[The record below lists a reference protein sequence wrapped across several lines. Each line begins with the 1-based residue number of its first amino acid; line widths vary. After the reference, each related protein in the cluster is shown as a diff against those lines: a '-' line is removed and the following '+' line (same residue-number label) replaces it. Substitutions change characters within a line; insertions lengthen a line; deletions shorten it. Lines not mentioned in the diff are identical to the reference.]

1 MMGLQANLRRGGGNQ
16 SRLAKNLALWWEMDE
31 ASAAARVDKVNGIS
45 LTNVLGATQVA
56 GKVGNAT
63 QFNGT
68 TQYLNDVGS
77 GFFYADQVD
86 ATLCAWVQF
95 VGAVPAANVEFL
107 GKQSRIQMK
116 ISAVTAVVGFDYT
129 YSGGLVS
136 VLANLTQVVTANTWN
151 FFAFSFNF
159 NTNTVIV
166 QSNADQR
173 FWNPAG
179 LMLDPGPTPGDFAVG
194 ANKGHSV
201 FVPCIVDQVGFW
213 KGRGLNSDELNY
225 IYNSGAGRAY
235 SEL

>member
-1 MMGLQANLRRGGGNQ
+1 MGLQANLRRGGGNQ

-77 GFFYADQVD
+77 GFLYADQVD

-95 VGAVPAANVEFL
+95 VGAVPAVGVEFL
-107 GKQSRIQMK
+107 GKQTRIQMK
-116 ISAVTAVVGFDYT
+116 VSTGSVLGVEYT
-129 YSGGLVS
+129 YSGGLVAVGANLS
-136 VLANLTQVVTANTWN
+136 QVLAFGNWN

-159 NTNTVIV
+159 TTNTVIV

-173 FWNPAG
+173 VWTPAG
-179 LMLDPGPTPGDFAVG
+179 LMLDPGPTPGDFAIG

-225 IYNSGAGRAY
+225 MYNSGAGRAY